1 MFVNQRLV
9 YLELHKTGC
18 TQVDELLSRLVDG
31 RQIGKHNRLDF
42 DPGERRVIGSIRS
55 PWAWYVSLWAFG
67 CEGKGEVFDN
77 TVTARRARAR
87 AWRACYEDVHDPDLF
102 RSWLLRVLDPDHARD
117 VLPQFAAT
125 RLSRHAGLLTYR
137 YLWLYSRRPRGLKRL
152 REAELARFDDEQN
165 LLTDV
170 IRNEQLESDLVAAL
184 RRAGYTLEQ
193 DQLAGLGE
201 MPRTNV
207 SEHGPV
213 GRYYDAST
221 AELVRERDRLIVEK
235 YGYAFTPS

>member
-18 TQVDELLSRLVDG
+18 TQVDELLRRLVDG

-67 CEGKGEVFDN
+67 CAGKGEVFDN
-77 TVTARRARAR
+77 TVKGRRARAR
-87 AWRACYEDVHDPDLF
+87 DWRACYQDVHDPDLF
-102 RSWLLRVLDPDHARD
+102 RAWLLRVLDPDHART
-117 VLPQFAAT
+117 VLPEYAAT

-137 YLWLYSRRPRGLKRL
+137 YLWLYSRRLRGLKRL
-152 REAELARFDDEQN
+152 RATELADFDDAQN

-170 IRNEQLESDLVAAL
+170 IRNEQLEGDLVAAL
-184 RRAGYTLEQ
+184 QRAGYTLGGQ
-193 DQLAGLGE
+193 QLAE
-201 MPRTNV
+201 VAERPRTNL
-207 SEHGPV
+207 SEHDPV
-213 GRYYDAST
+213 DRYYDAPT

-235 YGYAFTPS
+235 YGYAFTPP